1 MATESFVHE
10 KTLQNIDKKI
20 INNLLLVL
28 NSFWTVAKSTPK
40 LIVDTIF
47 GNSGNDQGQNNSG
60 GLLGNIARG
69 FGDALSG
76 NAASESKSSVGNS
89 RRTQSSKM
97 DSNKDLS
104 NLVGQLPS
112 SSGGSKRLPSKSKSD
127 TSTKGLREI
136 QERRKQEMY
145 NQRSQPNVL
154 HSANARKPGK
164 FM

>member
-1 MATESFVHE
+1 MTTESFVHE

-20 INNLLLVL
+20 INNLLLIL
-28 NSFWTVAKSTPK
+28 NSFWAVAKSAPK

-47 GNSGNDQGQNNSG
+47 GNTRNDQGQNNSG

-76 NAASESKSSVGNS
+76 NGVSEPKTSAVNTG
-89 RRTQSSKM
+89 RTQSSKM
-97 DSNKDLS
+97 DGNRDLS
-104 NLVGQLPS
+104 NLMGQLS
-112 SSGGSKRLPSKSKSD
+112 SSVGGSKQLPSKSNSD